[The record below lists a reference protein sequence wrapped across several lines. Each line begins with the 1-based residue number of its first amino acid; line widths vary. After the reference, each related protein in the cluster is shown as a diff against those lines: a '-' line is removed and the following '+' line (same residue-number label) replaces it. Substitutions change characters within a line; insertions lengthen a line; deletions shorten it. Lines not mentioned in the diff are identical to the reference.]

1 MKVNSDSIKSYKNYF
16 DNEKNYF
23 NNTSYYTLN
32 NSYLASCSDSTVQ
45 SMYSNLDSLY
55 SKINSLY
62 ESIDSYWANFISD
75 FDTLENSIEQLNN
88 ECTNPLVS
96 SFISS
101 FINTLSDEDTSATD
115 YSDEDTAAFYIKK
128 ALSSIT
134 NFFGFNENDYESMKN
149 RIDYITMEDVKHYEN
164 KTLGLL
170 SYLTTDDYDS
180 YKHLFTVYLT
190 IVEDK
195 YGVDLSDEELA
206 FYVQELFIADAK
218 NNFEIAKST
227 PLLVEDTEVEMV
239 KQIKII
245 GEKGYKDYTYKG
257 DVLYYFNPYGMEVSV
272 PLGIIGMDEDGNI
285 TSTDMTDNQKEEYR
299 KVVTKY
305 YKGIMSETDKYSTEY
320 KEKTVGNT
328 DKLVLT
334 YLDKNTDND
343 FDWADEN
350 SITLGVTYMHNFGKK
365 SDVNI
370 RTDWFYDL
378 NTNTVNDDAYKGSI
392 SVYNHE
398 FGHVYNY
405 STRDSEGTFNY
416 KDTWEDIYKQVKKID
431 SDYTYIREYGHSN
444 ESEFFAEVM
453 AEYYNTD
460 NTGDSDHNPDDLKM
474 IEIDVT
480 VNGTHY
486 TNLYEYIDKEIA
498 N

>member
-115 YSDEDTAAFYIKK
+115 YNNEETAAFYIKK
-128 ALSSIT
+128 ALFSIT

-149 RIDYITMEDVKHYEN
+149 RIDYITMDDVERYEN
-164 KTLGLL
+164 RTLGLL
-170 SYLTTDDYDS
+170 SYFDTDDYNS
-180 YKHLFTVYLT
+180 YKHLFAVYLT
-190 IVEDK
+190 LVEDK
-195 YGVDLSDEELA
+195 YGIDLSDEDLE
-206 FYVQELFIADAK
+206 FYVQELFIADAQ

-227 PLLVEDTEVEMV
+227 PLVIEDTETEMIT
-239 KQIKII
+239 QIKTI
-245 GEKGYKDYTYKG
+245 GEKGYMDYTYEG
-257 DVLYYFNPYGMEVSV
+257 DVAYYFNPYGMEVAV
-272 PLGIIGMDEDGNI
+272 PLGTIGPDEDGNM
-285 TSTDMTDNQKEEYR
+285 TSTDMTDDQKEEYI

-305 YKGIMSETDKYSTEY
+305 YNGIMAETEKYSSEY
-320 KEKTVGNT
+320 KKKTVENT
-328 DKLVLT
+328 DKLVLV
-334 YLDKNTDND
+334 YIDKSND
-343 FDWADEN
+343 EEEYFDWAG
-350 SITLGVTYMHNFGKK
+350 ITHEHNFGKK

-370 RTDWFYDL
+370 RMDCFYDL
-378 NTNTVNDDAYKGSI
+378 DTNTVNDDIYKYTIGA
-392 SVYNHE
+392 YNHE
-398 FGHVYNY
+398 FGHVYNN

-416 KDTWEDIYKQVKKID
+416 KDTWKDIYKQVEKND

-444 ESEFFAEVM
+444 EGEFFAETM
-453 AEYYNTD
+453 GEYYNTD
-460 NTGDSDHNPDDLKM
+460 NTATSQYNPTDLKM